1 LPLHVHHSEDEA
13 IYILEGEYEI
23 QCGNQLVNAT
33 PGTFVFLPRHV
44 PNSYRNI
51 TDSPATFL
59 YITSPGGFERFIEQ
73 VDLMSKSGSPDM
85 DKMVKAAREHGI
97 EFLYKANPGE

>member
-1 LPLHVHHSEDEA
+1 M
-13 IYILEGEYEI
+13 YILEGEYEI

-59 YITSPGGFERFIEQ
+59 YITSPGGFERFEQ
-73 VDLMSKSGSPDM
+73 VDLMSNSGSPDM
-85 DKMVKAAREHGI
+85 DKMVKAAREHAI
-97 EFLYKANPGE
+97 EFL